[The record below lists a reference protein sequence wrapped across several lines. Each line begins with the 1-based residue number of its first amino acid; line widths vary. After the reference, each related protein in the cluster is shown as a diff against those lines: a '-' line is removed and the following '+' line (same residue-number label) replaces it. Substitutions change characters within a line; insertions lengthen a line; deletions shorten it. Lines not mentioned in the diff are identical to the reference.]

1 MEYRILAIGDVTSED
16 GLKHLRRHLAPLKKL
31 KNIAFTVVNGENISG
46 TGLTPAQAD
55 ELFAAGADVITLG
68 NHTFGKMQIRDM
80 LEETPDDLEAEL
92 WTDSLEYLACCVEAE
107 AGNQSELGK
116 RLVCDTVLNRFD
128 SGKYETLY
136 DVINEEHNGV
146 YQYSVVEDGRIF
158 EVTPTEETYRIVAE
172 EIDSHTNTEV
182 LYFQTGHY
190 HTFGT
195 PLFKEDDHYFSK

>member
-1 MEYRILAIGDVTSED
+1 MTRREFELMEFLLKILVGTALAVCLVLVFAVIDLSEPECTAV
-16 GLKHLRRHLAPLKKL
+16 L
-31 KNIAFTVVNGENISG
+31 
-46 TGLTPAQAD
+46 LTPTYINKVVTA
-55 ELFAAGADVITLG
+55 EPEMVTVG
-68 NHTFGKMQIRDM
+68 M
-80 LEETPDDLEAEL
+80 LEETQDDLEAEQ
-92 WTDSLEYLACCVEAE
+92 WADSLEYLACCVEAE

-146 YQYSVVEDGRIF
+146 YQYSAVEDGRIF
-158 EVTPTEETYRIVAE
+158 EVTPAEDTYRIVAE
-172 EIDSHTNTEV
+172 EIENRTNTEV
-182 LYFQTGHY
+182 LYFRTKHY

>member
-1 MEYRILAIGDVTSED
+1 MTRREFEIMEFLLKTLVGTVLAVCFVLVFGVVDWSE
-16 GLKHLRRHLAPLKKL
+16 PECT
-31 KNIAFTVVNGENISG
+31 TVVPSTTYINKVATAEPEMV
-46 TGLTPAQAD
+46 T
-55 ELFAAGADVITLG
+55 V
-68 NHTFGKMQIRDM
+68 DM

-146 YQYSVVEDGRIF
+146 YQYSVVEDGSIF
-158 EVTPTEETYRIVAE
+158 EVTPTEKTYRIVAE
-172 EIDSHTNTEV
+172 EVENRTNTEV
-182 LYFQTGHY
+182 LYFRTKHY
-190 HTFGT
+190 HTFGI
-195 PLFKEDDHYFSK
+195 PLLKEDDHYFSK

>member
-1 MEYRILAIGDVTSED
+1 MMTRREFELMEFLLKTLVGTTLAVYLVLLFVVIDLSEPEHTEVLPTPTYINKVIAAEPEIVTMD
-16 GLKHLRRHLAPLKKL
+16 
-31 KNIAFTVVNGENISG
+31 II
-46 TGLTPAQAD
+46 
-55 ELFAAGADVITLG
+55 
-68 NHTFGKMQIRDM
+68 
-80 LEETPDDLEAEL
+80 EETPDDLEAEL
-92 WTDSLEYLACCVEAE
+92 WTESLEYLACCVEAE

-146 YQYSVVEDGRIF
+146 YQYSVVKDGRIF

-182 LYFQTGHY
+182 LYFKTGHY

>member
-1 MEYRILAIGDVTSED
+1 MTRREFELMEFLLKTLVGTVLAVCFVLVFGVVDWSE
-16 GLKHLRRHLAPLKKL
+16 PECT
-31 KNIAFTVVNGENISG
+31 TVVPSTTYINKVATAEPEMV
-46 TGLTPAQAD
+46 T
-55 ELFAAGADVITLG
+55 V
-68 NHTFGKMQIRDM
+68 DM

-136 DVINEEHNGV
+136 DVINEEN
-146 YQYSVVEDGRIF
+146 QYSVVGDGRIL

-172 EIDSHTNTEV
+172 EMNSRTNTEV
-182 LYFQTGHY
+182 IYFRTKHY
-190 HTFGT
+190 HTFGI
-195 PLFKEDDHYFSK
+195 PLLKEDDHYFSK

>member
-1 MEYRILAIGDVTSED
+1 MMTRREFELMEYLCKTLVGTALAVCLVLVFGVVDWSEPECMAVLPSPTYIYINKVVTAE
-16 GLKHLRRHLAPLKKL
+16 PEMV
-31 KNIAFTVVNGENISG
+31 TV
-46 TGLTPAQAD
+46 
-55 ELFAAGADVITLG
+55 
-68 NHTFGKMQIRDM
+68 DM

-146 YQYSVVEDGRIF
+146 YQYSVVGDGRIF

-172 EIDSHTNTEV
+172 EVENRTNTEV
-182 LYFQTGHY
+182 LYFRTKHY
-190 HTFGT
+190 HTFVT